1 MTINQISEVEFGEE
15 LPVFTPDT
23 SLENVRRFAKAAGWA
38 GPRFTDHEAA
48 RAEGL
53 PGALVPGIMS
63 QGFPAAMIHR
73 WAPVARIENVDTV
86 FRAPVIVDQP
96 YTISGVVTDINAET
110 GKVEIDLTV
119 SNEAGET
126 RVFGTAM
133 VRISAPDPTPG

>member
-1 MTINQISEVEFGEE
+1 MTIERLQDVEFGEE
-15 LPVFTPDT
+15 LPVFQPDT
-23 SLENVRRFAKAAGWA
+23 SLPNVKRFAIAAGWD

-63 QGFPAAMIHR
+63 QGFLAAMIHR
-73 WAPVARIENVDTV
+73 WAPEAQIENVDTV
-86 FRAPVIVDQP
+86 FRAPVIVDES
-96 YTISGVVTDINAET
+96 YTISGVVTDIDEDT

-126 RVFGTAM
+126 RVFGTAR
-133 VRISAPDPTPG
+133 VRLPS